1 MPRPSIKATCE
12 TIEREDG
19 SKDVVVKVPL
29 IQLKGQVSDEQ
40 WQEIKKKVVASK
52 YAEIKA
58 KATEEEWEEFVD
70 AMVNEKYKIRSSTLE
85 DAKNRAYRIAEKY
98 GAHLEF
104 NS

>member
-1 MPRPSIKATCE
+1 MARAVIKATSE

-19 SKDVVVKVPL
+19 SKDVIVKVPL

-40 WQEIKKKVVASK
+40 WQEIKRKLVDTK
-52 YAEIKA
+52 YADIKA
-58 KATEEEWEEFVD
+58 KATEAEWEEFVD
-70 AMVNEKYKIRSSTLE
+70 ALVNDKYKIRSSTLE

-104 NS
+104 QS